1 MSAAGPSDP
10 ARAGRQA
17 APEKPG
23 REAGGVMPELWRTG
37 RGKIGLILLA
47 LFLIYGAAGFLAYEN
62 PPPAGYTVDD
72 RFRAPSFDE
81 LLGTDNLGRSV
92 WEQLAVGAGI
102 SLAVGAA
109 ATAIAVLIGAAVG
122 VASGYIGGRFDQL
135 AMGVTDMFITIP
147 ALPLIIVLAAVL
159 SRGLPTIIAVIGVT
173 SWAVPARLIRAE
185 VLSQRERT
193 FILRAKAIGMRPLHI
208 MWSHVL
214 PNVAGIVLA
223 NAVLLTAAAV
233 LTEAVLAFL
242 GLGDPSL
249 ISWGKM
255 LQNAFSSGATSL
267 GYWWVLIP
275 PGLMITLLVL
285 AFTLVGNALTDVLD
299 PRRRAE

>member
-1 MSAAGPSDP
+1 MSAEGAVVDASPTALDGPGD
-10 ARAGRQA
+10 QA
-17 APEKPG
+17 PS
-23 REAGGVMPELWRTG
+23 VMGQLWRTV

-47 LFLIYGAAGFLAYEN
+47 FFLVYGVAGYLAYEN
-62 PPPAGYTVDD
+62 PPAAGETVED
-72 RFRAPSFDE
+72 RFRAPSVDHF
-81 LLGTDNLGRSV
+81 LGTDNLGRSV

-102 SLAVGAA
+102 SLAVGVA
-109 ATAIAVLIGAAVG
+109 ATAIAVLIGSIVG
-122 VASGYIGGRFDQL
+122 ITSGYIGGRFDQF

-159 SRGLPTIIAVIGVT
+159 SRGLPTIIVVIGVT

-193 FILRAKAIGMRPLHI
+193 FILRAKAIGMRPLAI
-208 MWSHVL
+208 MWTHVL

-223 NAVLLTAAAV
+223 NAILLTAAAI

-275 PGLMITLLVL
+275 PGLLITLLVL
-285 AFTLVGNALTDVLD
+285 SFTLVGNALTDVID

>member
-1 MSAAGPSDP
+1 MSLPH
-10 ARAGRQA
+10 A
-17 APEKPG
+17 APAAEPQA
-23 REAGGVMPELWRTG
+23 RERGGVLVELWRTG

-47 LFLIYGAAGFLAYEN
+47 VFLVYGATGLLAYEN
-62 PPPAGYTVDD
+62 PPAAGQTVED
-72 RFRAPSFDE
+72 RFRAPSVDH

-102 SLAVGAA
+102 SLAVGVA
-109 ATAIAVLIGAAVG
+109 ATAIAVLIGSVVG
-122 VASGYIGGRFDQL
+122 ITSGYIGGRFDQF
-135 AMGVTDMFITIP
+135 AMGITDMFITIP

-159 SRGLPTIIAVIGVT
+159 SRGLPTIIVVIGVT

-193 FILRAKAIGMRPLHI
+193 FILRARAIGMRPLHI
-208 MWSHVL
+208 MWTHVL

-223 NAVLLTAAAV
+223 NAILLTAAAI

-275 PGLMITLLVL
+275 PGLLITLMVL
-285 AFTLVGNALTDVLD
+285 SFTLIGNALTDVID
-299 PRRRAE
+299 PRRREE

>member
-1 MSAAGPSDP
+1 MSAGGPPDP
-10 ARAGRQA
+10 ARAAGQA
-17 APEKPG
+17 APGKPG
-23 REAGGVMPELWRTG
+23 RGAGGVMPELWRTG

-72 RFRAPSFDE
+72 RFRSPSFDE

-122 VASGYIGGRFDQL
+122 VTSGYIGGRFDQL
-135 AMGVTDMFITIP
+135 AMAVTDMFITIP

-159 SRGLPTIIAVIGVT
+159 SRGLPTIIAVIGLT

>member
-1 MSAAGPSDP
+1 MSAEAIMPD
-10 ARAGRQA
+10 A
-17 APEKPG
+17 APTGRDRPG
-23 REAGGVMPELWRTG
+23 NQALAVMGQLWRTG

-47 LFLIYGAAGFLAYEN
+47 VFLVYGVAGYLAYEN
-62 PPPAGYTVDD
+62 PPVAGQTVED
-72 RFRAPSFDE
+72 RFRAPSVDY

-102 SLAVGAA
+102 SLAVGVA
-109 ATAIAVLIGAAVG
+109 ATAIAILMGSIVG
-122 VASGYIGGRFDQL
+122 ITSGYIGGRFDQF

-159 SRGLPTIIAVIGVT
+159 SRGLPTIIVVIGVT

-193 FILRAKAIGMRPLHI
+193 FILRAKAIGMRPLAI
-208 MWSHVL
+208 MWTHVL

-223 NAVLLTAAAV
+223 NAILLTAAAI

-275 PGLMITLLVL
+275 PGLLITLLVL
-285 AFTLVGNALTDVLD
+285 SFTLVGNALTDVID
-299 PRRRAE
+299 PRRREE

>member
-1 MSAAGPSDP
+1 MSAEGAVVDASPTALDGPGD
-10 ARAGRQA
+10 QA
-17 APEKPG
+17 PS
-23 REAGGVMPELWRTG
+23 VMGQLWRTV

-47 LFLIYGAAGFLAYEN
+47 FFLVYGVAGYLAYEN
-62 PPPAGYTVDD
+62 PPAAGETVED
-72 RFRAPSFDE
+72 RFRAPSVDHF
-81 LLGTDNLGRSV
+81 LGTDNLGRSV

-102 SLAVGAA
+102 SLAVGVA
-109 ATAIAVLIGAAVG
+109 ATAIAVLIGSVVG
-122 VASGYIGGRFDQL
+122 ITSGYIGGRFDQF

-159 SRGLPTIIAVIGVT
+159 SRGLPTIIVVIGVT

-193 FILRAKAIGMRPLHI
+193 FILRAKAIGMRPLAI
-208 MWSHVL
+208 MWTHVL

-223 NAVLLTAAAV
+223 NAILLTAAAI

-275 PGLMITLLVL
+275 PGLLITLLVL
-285 AFTLVGNALTDVLD
+285 SFTLVGNALTDVID